1 MTSRPECPRNDKDGD
16 QRPWGRPNGH
26 RDLKKVDRL
35 LGRLIAAT
43 DPDRGILF
51 GSAPRGQMIPDSDL
65 DSC

>member
-1 MTSRPECPRNDKDGD
+1 MTNARGA
-16 QRPWGRPNGH
+16 GPNGH
-26 RDLKKVDRL
+26 RDLKKLDRL

-43 DPDRGILF
+43 DPDRVVLF